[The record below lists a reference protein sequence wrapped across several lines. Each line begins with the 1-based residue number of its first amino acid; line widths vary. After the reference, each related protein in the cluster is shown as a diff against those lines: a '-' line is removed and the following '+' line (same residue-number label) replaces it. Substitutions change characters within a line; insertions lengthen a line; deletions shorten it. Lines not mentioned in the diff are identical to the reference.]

1 MNYSIV
7 DVFAEAPFGGNPLAV
22 VRDAAHLDTATMQAI
37 ALEMNLSE
45 TTFVTAVTGD
55 RATVR
60 IFTPYE
66 ELPFAGHPTL
76 GTAWV
81 LSGGKRPFTLAL
93 RAGDVPVR
101 FANGCAWMTPP
112 AARLGG
118 AVSARIAAESIGL
131 AETDLDGSIG
141 PCYVTCGPKFL
152 LIRVKTLAALK
163 RVRVEREALNALE
176 PGVYPFTVCN
186 ETYSPDADFAA
197 RMHFFDGAGMRE
209 DPATG
214 SACAAFAAS
223 LKSYGATGSFVV
235 EQGFEIARPA
245 RIYLRVGAT
254 NEVGGKVRSVAEGR
268 FLEATWR
275 PRHVPRTLRG
285 DADDR
290 LLAESHDE

>member
-1 MNYSIV
+1 VNYSIV
-7 DVFAEAPFGGNPLAV
+7 DVFAETPFGGNPLAV
-22 VRDAAHLDTATMQAI
+22 VRDAAHLGTATMQAI
-37 ALEMNLSE
+37 AREMNLSE
-45 TTFVTAVTGD
+45 TTFVTAVAQD

-60 IFTPYE
+60 IFTPHE

-81 LSGGKRPFTLAL
+81 LSGGNRPFTLAL
-93 RAGDVPVR
+93 RAGDVSVR

-112 AARLGG
+112 HATFGATVTARVAAR
-118 AVSARIAAESIGL
+118 SIGL
-131 AETDLDGSIG
+131 NESDLDTSIA

-163 RVRVEREALNALE
+163 RVRVERETLDALD
-176 PGVYPFTVCN
+176 PGAYPFSVCH

-197 RMHFFDGAGMRE
+197 RMHFFDGSGMRE

-223 LKSYGATGSFVV
+223 LGSYGATGSFVV

-254 NEVGGKVRSVAEGR
+254 NEVGGRVRPVAEGR
-268 FLEATWR
+268 
-275 PRHVPRTLRG
+275 
-285 DADDR
+285 
-290 LLAESHDE
+290 LL

>member
-22 VRDAAHLDTATMQAI
+22 VRDAAHLSTATMQAI
-37 ALEMNLSE
+37 AREMNLSE
-45 TTFVTAVTGD
+45 TTFVTAVADD

-60 IFTPYE
+60 IFTPHE

-76 GTAWV
+76 GTACV

-93 RAGDVPVR
+93 KAGDVPVR

-112 AARLGG
+112 QATLGASVPARVAAR
-118 AVSARIAAESIGL
+118 SIGL
-131 AETDLDGSIG
+131 AESDLDASIG
-141 PCYVTCGPKFL
+141 PCYVTCGPKLL

-163 RVRVEREALNALE
+163 RVRVEREGLDVLE
-176 PGVYPFTVCN
+176 PGAYPFTVCN

-223 LKSYGATGSFVV
+223 LKAYGATGSFVV
-235 EQGFEIARPA
+235 EQGFEIARPS
-245 RIYLRVGAT
+245 RVYLRVGAT
-254 NEVGGKVRSVAEGR
+254 NEVGGKVRPIAEGR
-268 FLEATWR
+268 
-275 PRHVPRTLRG
+275 
-285 DADDR
+285 
-290 LLAESHDE
+290 LLQNA